1 MPQPPSNKKPAV
13 FSVVIR
19 SVDHDITENDV
30 KEELDSLELK
40 IDRIWRI
47 KSMKTNQFTP
57 LIRVTTSETATM
69 DTLIT
74 QGTAGTTSVR
84 HNPPPIPVQCS
95 RCFNR
100 GHLAPNCPNRPICS
114 TCPNQHPPNKCPL
127 EHPKCPFCE
136 GNHPVWSLKCPKSH
150 HADAHHRPS
159 PKSSPTPST
168 PLLANPPQSTPALFT
183 PNNL

>member
-57 LIRVTTSETATM
+57 LIRVTTSETATI

-74 QGTAGTTSVR
+74 QGITLFGRHHKCEPSHTSPQYPLNAPDASIEGT
-84 HNPPPIPVQCS
+84 
-95 RCFNR
+95 
-100 GHLAPNCPNRPICS
+100 
-114 TCPNQHPPNKCPL
+114 
-127 EHPKCPFCE
+127 
-136 GNHPVWSLKCPKSH
+136 
-150 HADAHHRPS
+150 
-159 PKSSPTPST
+159 
-168 PLLANPPQSTPALFT
+168 
-183 PNNL
+183 